1 MPSSVKTCWIK
12 VQLDTTWIGSKRATP
27 PTDTCFIVKLNRP
40 CKGDKE
46 SQLTASYLGKTHRL
60 SLIAQL
66 IKNLPTKKKKNLPTM
81 QETPVQFLSQ
91 EDPLEK
97 GQATHSNILIW
108 RNPWTVLFMRSQRV
122 GHDWVTFTFTL
133 GKMHVWNISCDYLK
147 TLWKS
152 EPIQPLSLN
161 KEVPPVLVQSGKSQK
176 CKSSNNGVY
185 LHTTT
190 FLVAQLC
197 I

>member
-1 MPSSVKTCWIK
+1 
-12 VQLDTTWIGSKRATP
+12 
-27 PTDTCFIVKLNRP
+27 
-40 CKGDKE
+40 
-46 SQLTASYLGKTHRL
+46 
-60 SLIAQL
+60 
-66 IKNLPTKKKKNLPTM
+66 M

-152 EPIQPLSLN
+152 EPVQPLSLN
-161 KEVPPVLVQSGKSQK
+161 KKCHQFQFNLEKVRNASHQTMVFISTQLLSWQLSYAFKSAFLLYLLKRWFFFPLPV
-176 CKSSNNGVY
+176 
-185 LHTTT
+185 
-190 FLVAQLC
+190 
-197 I
+197 